1 VPELVVID
9 LKSQARRAVAMPMG
23 ARACGA
29 CWSPDGKRV
38 AFAWEPNAA
47 YERRT
52 GKRLEGVKAGEQKYE
67 LRVTVARPDGSEAR
81 DVHAESRHWY
91 GSIDWR

>member
-1 VPELVVID
+1 
-9 LKSQARRAVAMPMG
+9 MPKG
-23 ARACGA
+23 ARVCGA

-38 AFAWEPNAA
+38 AFAWEPKAA
-47 YERRT
+47 YERR
-52 GKRLEGVKAGEQKYE
+52 AGEERLGPVTAGEEKYE

-81 DVHAESRHWY
+81 DVHAEPRYWY